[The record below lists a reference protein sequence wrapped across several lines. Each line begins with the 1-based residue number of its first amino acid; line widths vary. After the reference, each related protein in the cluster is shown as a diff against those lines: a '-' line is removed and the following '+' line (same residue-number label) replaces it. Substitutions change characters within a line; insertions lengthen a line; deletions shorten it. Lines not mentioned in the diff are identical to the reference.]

1 MWELIKNADQAYFV
15 LASVAWFL
23 RGAAHHDGLGAGVFA
38 FANASGHVYGSVS
51 FRVVLTP

>member
-15 LASVAWFL
+15 LASVPWFL